1 MATLLGRFVLALL
14 LLVGAVASAQADLG
28 DSAAARQ
35 RPSAVLL
42 ANAGEPH
49 AYRLATGAVAAVGR
63 DAPLLATATPIGGAL
78 NFDHAVAH
86 QGLAARVAPLEM
98 KNWMLVALGIFLI
111 IAIGQRRYHS
121 MLD

>member
-1 MATLLGRFVLALL
+1 MAALFGRFVLAILL
-14 LLVGAVASAQADLG
+14 LAGAIASAQADLG

-35 RPSAVLL
+35 RSSVVLL

-49 AYRLATGAVAAVGR
+49 AFRLSTGAVSAVER
-63 DAPLLATATPIGGAL
+63 DAPLLATAAPISGAL
-78 NFDHAVAH
+78 NFEHAVAH
-86 QGLAARVAPLEM
+86 PVLSARAAPLEM

-111 IAIGQRRYHS
+111 VAIGQRRYHS